1 MPVKVVK
8 INQKQINFTLYIGRK
23 WAGFPESIFC
33 NPFHVGKDGTREE
46 VLEKFAAYWCAPEQ
60 KSLRDMALYPR
71 RRKTPHFRRGRMS
84 R

>member
-46 VLEKFAAYWCAPEQ
+46 VLEKFAAY
-60 KSLRDMALYPR
+60 
-71 RRKTPHFRRGRMS
+71 
-84 R
+84 